1 MYNLNKTN
9 LQLKSC
15 QSLHPA
21 QGCQQTVQCCQFH
34 VWLRPSGY
42 EHVADITQKQYKVY
56 KNTFYIQWKVSAI
69 SLSNKSS
76 WQTNAWRTSS
86 LSHDSS
92 SGAGMA
98 LAGSRTRQMQRIPW
112 KFDGISGTK
121 CRSLAQYITHKAH
134 SPRNLRRLLP
144 GTRTGYHFGDGRHWV
159 RPHWLAASGQLG
171 RSRLMTSRD
180 RVLATTIYMYQYMYI
195 LCMVNTNYEMLHEMD
210 AGFQRHL
217 SLPTTV
223 TSVLTT
229 RPFPMRQK
237 RIGNSLWY

>member
-121 CRSLAQYITHKAH
+121 CRSLAQSIRTRPTHHGISGGSFLALE
-134 SPRNLRRLLP
+134 RVIGN
-144 GTRTGYHFGDGRHWV
+144 GRHWV

-180 RVLATTIYMYQYMYI
+180 RVLATTMS
-195 LCMVNTNYEMLHEMD
+195 
-210 AGFQRHL
+210 L
-217 SLPTTV
+217 SWWEITL
-223 TSVLTT
+223 
-229 RPFPMRQK
+229 
-237 RIGNSLWY
+237 GNLE

>member
-1 MYNLNKTN
+1 MNNNLEYSQAMYNLNKTN

-76 WQTNAWRTSS
+76 WQTNAWRASS
-86 LSHDSS
+86 LSHD

-121 CRSLAQYITHKAH
+121 CRSLAQYIRTRPTHHGISGGSFLALERVITLVTVGTGCVPTGLLLLVNWGDPGWWRHGIVCSLPHLIKVDWKTHLKRHRVDIEIKGSKAH
-134 SPRNLRRLLP
+134 
-144 GTRTGYHFGDGRHWV
+144 
-159 RPHWLAASGQLG
+159 
-171 RSRLMTSRD
+171 
-180 RVLATTIYMYQYMYI
+180 
-195 LCMVNTNYEMLHEMD
+195 
-210 AGFQRHL
+210 
-217 SLPTTV
+217 
-223 TSVLTT
+223 
-229 RPFPMRQK
+229 
-237 RIGNSLWY
+237 NSF

>member
-121 CRSLAQYITHKAH
+121 CRSLAQSITHKAH
-134 SPRNLRRLLP
+134 SPRNLRRLLL
-144 GTRTGYHFGDGRHWV
+144 GTLTGYHSGDGRHWV

-180 RVLATTIYMYQYMYI
+180 RVLATT
-195 LCMVNTNYEMLHEMD
+195 V
-210 AGFQRHL
+210 
-217 SLPTTV
+217 S
-223 TSVLTT
+223 
-229 RPFPMRQK
+229 
-237 RIGNSLWY
+237 